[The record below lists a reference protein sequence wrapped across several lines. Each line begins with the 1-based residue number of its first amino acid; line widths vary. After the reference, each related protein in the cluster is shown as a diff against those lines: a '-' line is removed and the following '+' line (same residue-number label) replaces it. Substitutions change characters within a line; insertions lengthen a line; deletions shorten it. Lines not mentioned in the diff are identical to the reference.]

1 MDIWIDH
8 IKLKFFC
15 WEEKLF
21 LGQEKREYIDSW
33 TNFLWENRISE
44 LCIKN
49 NVTIMFM

>member
-21 LGQEKREYIDSW
+21 LGQEKGEYIDSW